1 MTREPFDNLQVR
13 QAIATAIDRQ
23 MICDFAFFGVC
34 TPIQG
39 PTGPGSPWFIDYTP
53 YDQNLDR
60 AGELLTEAGYADGF
74 EMSFMVSSDFP
85 ETVRAAQ
92 VLQQQLAAINIDVS
106 IETLE
111 FSEWLDREAAGDFD
125 TFMLSWIGLTDG
137 NDYFYLQHR
146 TGQIFNFTG
155 FSDADFDALVDQARS
170 ISDFDARYA
179 LYEQANQILVDA
191 APYVYMYSKQLIQ
204 AYSADVH
211 GYVVRSDGAVN
222 FGTVWLSD
230 GM

>member
-1 MTREPFDNLQVR
+1 VR

-34 TPIQG
+34 TPVQG

-60 AGELLTEAGYADGF
+60 ASELLTEAGYADGF

-155 FSDADFDALVDQARS
+155 FSDPEFDALVDQARS

-191 APYVYMYSKQLIQ
+191 AHYVYMYSKQLIQ
-204 AYSADVH
+204 AYNADVH
-211 GYVVRSDGAVN
+211 GYVVRSVGAVN
-222 FGTVWLSD
+222 FGTVCLSD
-230 GM
+230 GI